1 MRIGLISDTH
11 IPLDAEEL
19 PRQLRKIFSGVDLI
33 LHAGDIYR
41 AYVLDELQTIAP
53 VLAAMGDDDPTS
65 LAIAQRAKT
74 KHILRIEDKTLW
86 LIHQRPYFN
95 IVKANKQNTN
105 SAEEAADKVDVI
117 VFGHEHS
124 TCIQEQSGVLLVNSG
139 SPTFLHYQRGMGT
152 VAILEISAGK
162 AEAHI
167 VPVQNTN
174 VA

>member
-11 IPLDAEEL
+11 IPVDAEEL
-19 PRQLRKIFSGVDLI
+19 PRQLKEIFSGVDLI

-74 KHILRIEDKTLW
+74 KHVLSIEGTTLW
-86 LIHQRPYFN
+86 LVHQRPFFN
-95 IVKANKQNTN
+95 IVKANKFERSPLEKET
-105 SAEEAADKVDVI
+105 DRVDVI

-124 TCIQEQSGVLLVNSG
+124 TCLQKQSGVLLVNPG
-139 SPTFLHYQRGMGT
+139 SPTFLHYQRGLGT

-162 AEAHI
+162 AEVHI
-167 VPVQNTN
+167 VSLQHTDIV
-174 VA
+174 